1 MITFTNLKNNK
12 FEELDSLLNKDFI
25 NNNGL
30 DILYGLLV
38 NHLISYYYSS
48 EKDEYLKIIEN
59 FKNEFAKISNN
70 LGLSQL
76 SLTLLNKIL
85 NIDELIKEFNRKQK
99 NNEKFSQEQFEIM
112 CYSLRF
118 ILQSAQSKNNNFYNN
133 LLTPQCKE
141 YISNNFIPVTLPYN
155 NIVIN
160 SYYILN
166 ELKKNIKKNWQ

>member
-1 MITFTNLKNNK
+1 M
-12 FEELDSLLNKDFI
+12 
-25 NNNGL
+25 
-30 DILYGLLV
+30 
-38 NHLISYYYSS
+38 
-48 EKDEYLKIIEN
+48 
-59 FKNEFAKISNN
+59 
-70 LGLSQL
+70 
-76 SLTLLNKIL
+76 TLLNKIL

-141 YISNNFIPVTLPYN
+141 YISNNFIPGTLPYN

-166 ELKKNIKKNWQ
+166 ELLRIPQHPTEKTGFYVCTCGQYYTLGNCTCPNGKFPCKNVNYK